1 VDAVNGSKPN
11 SRTMPTPNESAV
23 ASLCPTCG
31 LCCNGALFADVELK
45 PALGDHPKTLESL
58 GIPVRR
64 KGRKHC
70 FIQPCPA
77 FQNNLCAIYSDRPS
91 QCRAFECAQ
100 VKRLAA
106 GTVTQAA
113 AQHSIRQALKLLNK
127 VLGLLR
133 QSGDQDEDQPL
144 TRRYRDVMSQPL
156 DLAQGDDPI
165 DLQGQ
170 LMTAMQHFMHT
181 LERDFRTHD

>member
-1 VDAVNGSKPN
+1 
-11 SRTMPTPNESAV
+11 MPTDIESAV
-23 ASLCPTCG
+23 TSLCPTCG

-45 PALGDHPKTLESL
+45 PALGDNPNKLKSL
-58 GIPVRR
+58 GIPLRR

-113 AQHSIRQALKLLNK
+113 AQHSIRQALKLLK
-127 VLGLLR
+127 DVLGLLR
-133 QSGDQDEDQPL
+133 QSGNHDEDQPL
-144 TRRYRDVMSQPL
+144 TGRYRDVMSRPL
-156 DLAQGDDPI
+156 DLSQGDESF
-165 DLQGQ
+165 DLQGR
-170 LMTAMQHFMHT
+170 LMKAMQDLMHA
-181 LERDFRTHD
+181 LDRDFRTHD